1 MNVIIDVLSMK
12 ETRISEIE
20 KKGRKLVG
28 MKDDQEETT
37 PNTSNRSPQDVA
49 TASPQN
55 VATASPQNVA
65 TASPQ
70 DAETNHNEPS
80 GSSHS
85 RSVSTVGGHRSYFV
99 VSLTLSTRS
108 KTGIAVGVHYNR
120 SKNQEES
127 IDSQL
132 KETNTKKAKVTG
144 AAGEVNSEYYDFSSI
159 TLDKVKKITS
169 DEGTYREMKSLVG
182 HSSMSSVFMK
192 GL

>member
-37 PNTSNRSPQDVA
+37 PNTSNRSPQD
-49 TASPQN
+49 
-55 VATASPQNVA
+55 VA